1 MFSQFN
7 FIRAHKYFRIFFLV
21 ALVMILQGCERS
33 TSSDDWND
41 NLPPAV
47 PIDLFL
53 FKASDGEIVVEW
65 RKNSERDFSHYNIYR
80 AVNDSSSFAFL
91 KKSANN
97 YFFDDS
103 LFYDSTYYYKVTAV
117 DRYNTES
124 AFSAVINAKPINR
137 YKPAAPRFVEINA
150 RNWLGKISINLS
162 WEPNFETDVKRYFIY
177 RSELENFTI
186 DSSLLV
192 GISHNIFYQDTI
204 SIQIGKKYFY
214 KITAVDNGG
223 IESSAGSE
231 ASDLILREAVGQS
244 PKGEIIIDGKLFF
257 KLLPVGNDCAAKIVV
272 QENEFFGEVWSK
284 QFEMGTSLDTISI
297 PADGFYL
304 LRNKDY
310 YWRIITSTK
319 EYFTPNSISKAIH
332 FRVKQ

>member
-1 MFSQFN
+1 M
-7 FIRAHKYFRIFFLV
+7 L
-21 ALVMILQGCERS
+21 ALILQACERN
-33 TSSDDWND
+33 TDNDDWND

-53 FKASDGEIVVEW
+53 FKASDGEIVIEW

-80 AVNDSSSFAFL
+80 AINDTASFAYL
-91 KKSANN
+91 KKSTYN

-103 LFYDSTYYYKVTAV
+103 LFYDSIYYYKVTAV

-124 AFSAVINAKPINR
+124 AFSSVISAKPINR
-137 YKPAAPRFVEINA
+137 YKPGAPRLVEINA
-150 RNWLGKISINLS
+150 RNWLGKIYVHLS

-177 RSELENFTI
+177 RSESENFTM
-186 DSSLLV
+186 DSSLLA
-192 GISHNIFYQDTI
+192 GIANNIFYDDT
-204 SIQIGKKYFY
+204 SSMQIGKNYFY

-223 IESSAGSE
+223 IESTASSE
-231 ASDLILREAVGQS
+231 VSDLILPEAVGQS

-257 KLLPVGNDCAAKIVV
+257 KLLPVGKECAAKIVV

-284 QFEMGTSLDTISI
+284 QFEMSANLDTISI
-297 PADGFYL
+297 QADGFYL